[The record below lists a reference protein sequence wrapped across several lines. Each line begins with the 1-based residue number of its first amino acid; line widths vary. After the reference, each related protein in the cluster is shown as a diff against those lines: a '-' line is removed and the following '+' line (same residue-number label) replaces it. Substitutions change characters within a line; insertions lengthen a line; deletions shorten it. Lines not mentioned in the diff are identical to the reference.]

1 MTPDEML
8 EALNLA
14 LRLKEATRR
23 GLVRAEEE
31 LTTTRER
38 DESTLRK
45 SELMLNRAQS
55 VAHIGSWELDLTK
68 NLLHWSTETFR
79 IFRGGKRAAAGL

>member
-23 GLVRAEEE
+23 GLVRAEEDHENSILLKAME
-31 LTTTRER
+31 LFSAEF
-38 DESTLRK
+38 
-45 SELMLNRAQS
+45 N
-55 VAHIGSWELDLTK
+55 WELDRDDDRRTSDK
-68 NLLHWSTETFR
+68 CSGAGDVSR
-79 IFRGGKRAAAGL
+79 SDMGK

>member
-23 GLVRAEEE
+23 KLVRAEED
-31 LTTTRER
+31 RENSILLKAM
-38 DESTLRK
+38 EIFSA
-45 SELMLNRAQS
+45 EFN
-55 VAHIGSWELDLTK
+55 WELDRDDDRRTSDK
-68 NLLHWSTETFR
+68 CS
-79 IFRGGKRAAAGL
+79 GAGNVSRSDVGR

>member
-23 GLVRAEEE
+23 GLVRAEEDRENSIILKAME
-31 LTTTRER
+31 LFSAEF
-38 DESTLRK
+38 
-45 SELMLNRAQS
+45 N
-55 VAHIGSWELDLTK
+55 WELDRDDDRRTSDK
-68 NLLHWSTETFR
+68 CS
-79 IFRGGKRAAAGL
+79 GAGDVSRSDVGR

>member
-23 GLVRAEEE
+23 KLVRAEEDRENSILLKAME
-31 LTTTRER
+31 LFSAEF
-38 DESTLRK
+38 
-45 SELMLNRAQS
+45 N
-55 VAHIGSWELDLTK
+55 WELD
-68 NLLHWSTETFR
+68 
-79 IFRGGKRAAAGL
+79 

>member
-23 GLVRAEEE
+23 GLVRAEEDHENSILLKAME
-31 LTTTRER
+31 LFSAEF
-38 DESTLRK
+38 
-45 SELMLNRAQS
+45 N
-55 VAHIGSWELDLTK
+55 WELDRDDDRRTSDK
-68 NLLHWSTETFR
+68 CSGAGDV
-79 IFRGGKRAAAGL
+79 FRGELGR

>member
-23 GLVRAEEE
+23 GLTRAEEE
-31 LTTTRER
+31 REN
-38 DESTLRK
+38 SILLK
-45 SELMLNRAQS
+45 AMELFSAEFN
-55 VAHIGSWELDLTK
+55 WELDRDDDRRTSDK
-68 NLLHWSTETFR
+68 CSGAGDVS
-79 IFRGGKRAAAGL
+79 RGDVGR

>member
-23 GLVRAEEE
+23 GLVRTEQDHENSIILKAMELFSAEF
-31 LTTTRER
+31 
-38 DESTLRK
+38 
-45 SELMLNRAQS
+45 N
-55 VAHIGSWELDLTK
+55 WELDRDDDRRTSDK
-68 NLLHWSTETFR
+68 CSGTGNVSER
-79 IFRGGKRAAAGL
+79 NMGR

>member
-23 GLVRAEEE
+23 GLTRAEEDHENSILLKAME
-31 LTTTRER
+31 LFSAEF
-38 DESTLRK
+38 
-45 SELMLNRAQS
+45 N
-55 VAHIGSWELDLTK
+55 WELDRDDDRRTSDK
-68 NLLHWSTETFR
+68 CSGAGDVSR
-79 IFRGGKRAAAGL
+79 SDMGK

>member
-23 GLVRAEEE
+23 GLTRAEEDRENSILLKAME
-31 LTTTRER
+31 LFSAEF
-38 DESTLRK
+38 
-45 SELMLNRAQS
+45 N
-55 VAHIGSWELDLTK
+55 WELDRDDDRRTSDK
-68 NLLHWSTETFR
+68 CSGAGDVSR
-79 IFRGGKRAAAGL
+79 SDMGK

>member
-23 GLVRAEEE
+23 GLVQPDEDQENSILLKAMEIFSAEF
-31 LTTTRER
+31 
-38 DESTLRK
+38 
-45 SELMLNRAQS
+45 N
-55 VAHIGSWELDLTK
+55 WELDKDDDRRTGDK
-68 NLLHWSTETFR
+68 CSGTGDVS
-79 IFRGGKRAAAGL
+79 RGNVGR

>member
-23 GLVRAEEE
+23 KLVRAEEDRENSILLKAME
-31 LTTTRER
+31 LFSAEF
-38 DESTLRK
+38 
-45 SELMLNRAQS
+45 N
-55 VAHIGSWELDLTK
+55 WELDRDDDRRTSDK
-68 NLLHWSTETFR
+68 CSGAGDVSR
-79 IFRGGKRAAAGL
+79 SDMGK

>member
-23 GLVRAEEE
+23 GLVRA
-31 LTTTRER
+31 
-38 DESTLRK
+38 DEDHENSILLK
-45 SELMLNRAQS
+45 AMEIFSGEFN
-55 VAHIGSWELDLTK
+55 WELDRDDDRRTSDK
-68 NLLHWSTETFR
+68 CSGAGNVSRSNLGR
-79 IFRGGKRAAAGL
+79 